1 MFSKKQIYLI
11 LIGLCFLIYANSL
24 RGEFVSDDIPS
35 IVKNPLITQT
45 NKYFFAPAALV
56 NSLTFRLAKLNPFP
70 YHLVNII
77 IHSLNTL
84 LVFVLLGIFFKTE
97 ASFLGAALF
106 AVHPMH
112 AETVT
117 WISGFGHLFIGFFI
131 LVTYLLYWRATSPPL
146 SAGMPRA
153 AGAPLSAGMP
163 KGQKI
168 DFRYYG
174 ACLALFLYL
183 HLGFFSFY
191 ILTPLLLLFSDMT
204 LGKWR
209 KNWKLWI
216 PFFLIIALKFALG
229 RHFIAARV
237 ESVAKEAGLG
247 STWTNP
253 IYNMAYSFFMHLG
266 LLVWPDKLT
275 LYHEP
280 PVITRALLN
289 IELAVLAVGLL
300 SLPFIYKKAR
310 PVFFGLGL
318 FVLFLVPTYSP
329 VLISWL
335 VAERYAYIP
344 SIAFSLWLAF
354 AYEKYVSP
362 SAAPLRARAG
372 PAHKSVAEKSEVRR
386 RQAMTVF
393 IVLIAM
399 YSVRTIVRNE
409 DWKTPGRLWFSTT
422 QVSPFSPRAHNNM
435 GDVYVQEGNF
445 DGAIR
450 EFKRALAL
458 KPDYADVYHNLANT
472 YQFLGNIQEAIKYYE
487 SALSYNPK
495 LFESFYNLSI
505 CYINSGEADKAIE
518 LLNKGLQMRP
528 QDANLTSAL
537 EFALKKKYGK

>member
-1 MFSKKQIYLI
+1 MFSKRQIYLI

-35 IVKNPLITQT
+35 IIKNPLITQT
-45 NKYFFAPAALV
+45 SKYLFEPTSLV
-56 NSLTFRLAKLNPFP
+56 NALTFRLTKTNPFP

-77 IHSLNTL
+77 IHSVNTL

-112 AETVT
+112 AETVA
-117 WISGFGHLFIGFFI
+117 WISGIGHLVTSFFI
-131 LVTYLLYWRATSPPL
+131 LVTYLLYRRATSLPT
-146 SAGMPRA
+146 AG
-153 AGAPLSAGMP
+153 GL
-163 KGQKI
+163 KGPKI
-168 DFRYYG
+168 DYRYYG

-183 HLGFFSFY
+183 HLGHINFY
-191 ILTPLLLLFSDMT
+191 ILTPLLLIFSDIT

-209 KNWKLWI
+209 KNWKLWL
-216 PFFLIIALKFALG
+216 PFFVIIVVKLLMGRNLIASRI
-229 RHFIAARV
+229 

-247 STWTNP
+247 SAWTNP
-253 IYNMAYSFFMHLG
+253 IYNMSYSFFMHLG

-280 PVITRALLN
+280 PVITRTLLN
-289 IELAVLAVGLL
+289 IELTVLGIGLV
-300 SLPFIYKKAR
+300 SLLLILFIKKAR
-310 PVFFGLGL
+310 QVIFVKIKPVFIGLGI
-318 FVLFLVPTYSP
+318 FVLFLAPTYSP

-344 SIAFSLWLAF
+344 SIAFSLWLVF

-362 SAAPLRARAG
+362 PAVSLRERAG
-372 PAHKSVAEKSEVRR
+372 PARKNVAEKSELRR

-393 IVLIAM
+393 IILIAM

-409 DWKTPGRLWFSTT
+409 DWLTPRRLWLSTT

-472 YQFLGNIQEAIKYYE
+472 YQFLGNTQEAIKHYE
-487 SALSYNPK
+487 TALSYNPK
-495 LFESFYNLSI
+495 LFESYYNLSI
-505 CYINSGEADKAIE
+505 LYLNSGETDKAIE

-528 QDANLTSAL
+528 QDANLTTAL
-537 EFALKKKYGK
+537 GLALTKKYGH